1 MKNILRS
8 FFLIISCLLCLTA
21 CPYIAT
27 SSMVRTVGLGEEA
40 QPLNA
45 RTFALESSINTIKAT
60 DYISGYESETDE
72 TIKYFRIEKSN
83 EIGPSVSA
91 NFRLGLGYYTEIKL
105 GVITGSV
112 EQKFDNSEFQS
123 FSSEVIALSDTSNT
137 MVAGFLLGFKRLL
150 TDRSEPSKVS
160 LFFEGQHLKTSS
172 KSFTKDYDGSI
183 NQFKSAIL
191 YGYVDPEYSHI
202 IPNISLYYSLAHTD
216 RKNTLR
222 IPSSR
227 LIQSIGGELNL
238 NINYSVLYFNIYG
251 GFEKDFGAN
260 ASSSLIPY
268 LGTRAGLRFDY
279 SMTID

>member
-1 MKNILRS
+1 
-8 FFLIISCLLCLTA
+8 
-21 CPYIAT
+21 
-27 SSMVRTVGLGEEA
+27 MVRTVGLGEEA